1 MPRTDLRKVIAN
13 FSILIALVICLIVI
27 TDTHLFGL
35 SRAIGQSP
43 KKTISYAKWK
53 DQPVEFATV
62 KAAGKT
68 LSIKAEKAQTEY
80 KQEFDGDDDWM
91 KGLVIHLKNT
101 SNKNIIYI
109 NFNLS
114 FPETDVGAVIVQ
126 PLEFGRYPDK
136 PPVASNEKV
145 LKPGE
150 EEKVLKPGEE
160 TDITLTDETY
170 AGLIGS
176 FKSRNFQKVNTLEII
191 LQFVIFEDD
200 TAWLG
205 GSLMK
210 RDPFNPKAWARIDQQ

>member
-1 MPRTDLRKVIAN
+1 MPRADLRKVIAN

-53 DQPVEFATV
+53 DQPVEFTTV
-62 KAAGKT
+62 KAAGNT
-68 LSIKAEKAQTEY
+68 LSIEAEKAHTEY

-101 SNKNIIYI
+101 SNKKIIYI

-150 EEKVLKPGEE
+150 E

-191 LQFVIFEDD
+191 LQLVIFEDD

-205 GSLMK
+205 GGLMK
-210 RDPFNPKAWARIDQQ
+210 RDPLNPKAWARIDQQ